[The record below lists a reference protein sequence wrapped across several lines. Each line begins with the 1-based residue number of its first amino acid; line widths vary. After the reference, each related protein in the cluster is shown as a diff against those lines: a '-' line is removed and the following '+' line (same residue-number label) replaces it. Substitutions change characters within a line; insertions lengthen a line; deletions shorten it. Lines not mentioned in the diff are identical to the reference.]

1 METRS
6 ASRTLKLKEVSYEK
20 GMFPELQTTI
30 SIFEKQFA
38 IATKVPRLQFSKTY
52 FKFKFAWRSN
62 GFARSER
69 SFESSLRMLP
79 LVDVLGL

>member
-6 ASRTLKLKEVSYEK
+6 ASQTLKLKEVSYEK

-52 FKFKFAWRSN
+52 FKFAFY
-62 GFARSER
+62 GFVC
-69 SFESSLRMLP
+69 LRNVCCCIL
-79 LVDVLGL
+79 

>member
-52 FKFKFAWRSN
+52 FKFAS
-62 GFARSER
+62 
-69 SFESSLRMLP
+69 
-79 LVDVLGL
+79 

>member
-38 IATKVPRLQFSKTY
+38 IATKVPHLQFSKTY
-52 FKFKFAWRSN
+52 FKFADARL
-62 GFARSER
+62 RSER
-69 SFESSLRMLP
+69 SLESSLRMLP
-79 LVDVLGL
+79 LVDVL

>member
-38 IATKVPRLQFSKTY
+38 IATKVPQFSKTS
-52 FKFKFAWRSN
+52 FKFA
-62 GFARSER
+62 
-69 SFESSLRMLP
+69 
-79 LVDVLGL
+79 